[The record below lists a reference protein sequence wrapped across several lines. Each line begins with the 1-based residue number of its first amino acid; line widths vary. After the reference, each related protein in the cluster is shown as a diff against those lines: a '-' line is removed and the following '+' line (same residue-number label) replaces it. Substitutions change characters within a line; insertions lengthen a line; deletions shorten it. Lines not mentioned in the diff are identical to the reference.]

1 MNNVQRGIYSLKEKR
16 FLAYGETY
24 SENLLI
30 QGDSLIVLELLKEK
44 YGGEINCIYMDP
56 PYCSGTKNEHY
67 TDIFCQEEYFKM
79 MKDIFTLSFDIL
91 SDKGF
96 LLVQMGREHAYVIR
110 GLIESVFSSDNFRNE
125 IIVRRDDHKIY
136 ADMIYQLTSGYDVI
150 FLFSKN
156 PNTMLP
162 ALKKS
167 VDEGERKGYWKNLY
181 RSTTFPQQQYR
192 LCGIY
197 PHSGEWRWTE
207 QKAIQ
212 ALQNYNQISDYAA
225 KQHWNIVREFDYIYK
240 RYVQSK
246 SDMDEFPVLRKEN
259 GKMEF
264 YMPPADEVY
273 VTDNWFDLVVRG
285 NLTNFEH
292 EVNKEII
299 RRIIGWLTKE
309 GDFLLD
315 PFLGSGTS
323 VVVASEMNRK
333 WIGIEKEQYCSTD
346 IRNRIN
352 KTIDEIRGENVTIG
366 YRFFELNEDDNEDDN
381 EDR

>member
-1 MNNVQRGIYSLKEKR
+1 MNNVKSGIYSLKEKKL
-16 FLAYGETY
+16 LAYGEAH

-30 QGDSLIVLELLKEK
+30 HGDSLIVLELLKEN

-67 TDIFCQEEYFKM
+67 TDIFYQEEYFKM
-79 MKDIFTLSFDIL
+79 MKDIFTLSFEIL

-96 LLVQMGREHAYVIR
+96 LLVQMGREHAYAIR
-110 GLIESVFSSDNFRNE
+110 GLIESVFSNDNFRNE

-136 ADMIYQLTSGYDVI
+136 GDMIHHLASGYDVI
-150 FLFSKN
+150 FVFSKN
-156 PNTMLP
+156 PNIMLP
-162 ALKKS
+162 ALRER
-167 VDEGERKGYWKNLY
+167 VGEGKRKGYWKSLY
-181 RSTTFPQQQYR
+181 RSTVCPQHQYC
-192 LCGIY
+192 LCEVY
-197 PHSGEWRWTE
+197 PKNGEWRWTE

-212 ALQNYNQISDYAA
+212 ALQNYNQITDYAA
-225 KQHWNIVREFDYIYK
+225 KQHWDIAMNFDYIYEW
-240 RYVQSK
+240 YVKNK
-246 SDMDEFPVLRKEN
+246 SDMDEFPVLRKKN
-259 GKMEF
+259 GKIEF
-264 YMPPADEVY
+264 YMPPSDEVY
-273 VTDNWFDLVVRG
+273 VTDNWSDLGVRG

-299 RRIIGWLTKE
+299 RRIIRWITKE
-309 GDFLLD
+309 GDYLLD

-352 KTIDEIRGENVTIG
+352 KAIDETHGEESTKG
-366 YRFFELNEDDNEDDN
+366 YRFFELNENEQ
-381 EDR
+381 

>member
-1 MNNVQRGIYSLKEKR
+1 MNNVQSRKYSLKEKK
-16 FLAYGETY
+16 FLAYGEAY

-30 QGDSLIVLELLKEK
+30 HGDSLIVLELLKEK

-79 MKDIFTLSFDIL
+79 MKDIFTLSFEIL

-96 LLVQMGREHAYVIR
+96 LLVQMGKEHAYAIR
-110 GLIESVFSSDNFRNE
+110 GLIESVFSNDNFRNE

-136 ADMIYQLTSGYDVI
+136 GDMIHHLTSGYDVI
-150 FLFSKN
+150 FVFSKN
-156 PNTMLP
+156 PGIMLP
-162 ALKKS
+162 ALRER
-167 VDEGERKGYWKNLY
+167 VGEGERKGYWKNLY
-181 RSTTFPQQQYR
+181 RSTACPQYQYC
-192 LCGIY
+192 LCGVY
-197 PHSGEWRWTE
+197 PKNGEWRWTE

-225 KQHWNIVREFDYIYK
+225 KQHWDIVKKFDYIYE
-240 RYVQSK
+240 RYVQDK
-246 SDMDEFPVLRKEN
+246 KGMDEFPILRKKN
-259 GKMEF
+259 SKIEF
-264 YMPPADEVY
+264 YIPPSDEVC
-273 VTDNWFDLVVRG
+273 VTDNWSDLVVRG

-292 EVNKEII
+292 EVNKKII
-299 RRIIGWLTKE
+299 RRIIGWITKE

-323 VVVASEMNRK
+323 VVVASEMNRT

-352 KTIDEIRGENVTIG
+352 KTIDEIHRESGTMG
-366 YRFFELNEDDNEDDN
+366 YRFFELNEDEQ
-381 EDR
+381 

>member
-1 MNNVQRGIYSLKEKR
+1 MNNVQSGIYSLKEKQL
-16 FLAYGETY
+16 LAYGEAH

-30 QGDSLIVLELLKEK
+30 HGDSLIVLELLKEK

-67 TDIFCQEEYFKM
+67 NDIFCQEVYFKM
-79 MKDIFTLSFDIL
+79 MKDIFALSFEIL
-91 SDKGF
+91 SDKGY
-96 LLVQMGREHAYVIR
+96 LLVQMGREHAHVIR
-110 GLIESVFSSDNFRNE
+110 SLIESVFGSDNFRNE

-136 ADMIYQLTSGYDVI
+136 ANMIHQLASGYDVI

-156 PNTMLP
+156 PDTMLP

-181 RSTTFPQQQYR
+181 RSTTCPQQQYR

-197 PHSGEWRWTE
+197 PYSGEWRWTE

-212 ALQNYNQISDYAA
+212 ALQNYNKISDYAA
-225 KQHWNIVREFDYIYK
+225 RHHWNIAGEFDYIYE
-240 RYVQSK
+240 RYVQGK
-246 SDMDEFPVLRKEN
+246 CDMDEFPILRKKN
-259 GKMEF
+259 GKIEF
-264 YMPPADEVY
+264 YIPPSDEVY
-273 VTDNWFDLVVRG
+273 VTDHWFDLVVRG
-285 NLTNFEH
+285 NLTDFEH

-299 RRIIGWLTKE
+299 KRIIGWLTKE

-323 VVVASEMNRK
+323 AVVASEMNRK
-333 WIGIEKEQYCSTD
+333 WIGIEKEQYCNTD

-352 KTIDEIRGENVTIG
+352 KTIDEIHRQNGTMG
-366 YRFFELNEDDNEDDN
+366 YRFFELNEDKQ
-381 EDR
+381 

>member
-1 MNNVQRGIYSLKEKR
+1 MNNVQNGIYSLKENK
-16 FLAYGETY
+16 FLAYGEAH

-30 QGDSLIVLELLKEK
+30 HGDSLIVLELLKEK

-79 MKDIFTLSFDIL
+79 MKDIFSLAFEIL

-96 LLVQMGREHAYVIR
+96 LLVQMGFEHAYSIR
-110 GLIESVFSSDNFRNE
+110 GLIESVFSNDNFRNE
-125 IIVRRDDHKIY
+125 IIVKRDDHKIY
-136 ADMIYQLTSGYDVI
+136 ADTIHHLASGYDLI

-156 PNTMLP
+156 PDTMLP
-162 ALKKS
+162 ALRKC
-167 VDEGERKGYWKNLY
+167 VDKGEKRGYWKDLY
-181 RSTTFPQQQYR
+181 RSTSCPQQQYP

-197 PHSGEWRWTE
+197 PHSGEWRWAE

-212 ALQNYNQISDYAA
+212 ALQNYKQISDYAA
-225 KQHWNIVREFDYIYK
+225 KQHWNIVREFDYIYEW
-240 RYVQSK
+240 YVQNE
-246 SDMDEFPVLRKEN
+246 SDMDEFPILRKKN
-259 GKMEF
+259 SKIEF
-264 YMPPADEVY
+264 YIPPSDEVY
-273 VTDNWFDLVVRG
+273 ITDNWFDLIVRG
-285 NLTNFEH
+285 TLTNFEH

-323 VVVASEMNRK
+323 AVVASEMNRR

-352 KTIDEIRGENVTIG
+352 RTIDEIHRENGTMG
-366 YRFFELNEDDNEDDN
+366 YRFFELNKNEQ
-381 EDR
+381 

>member
-1 MNNVQRGIYSLKEKR
+1 MNNAQSGIYSLKEKKS
-16 FLAYGETY
+16 LAYEEVH

-44 YGGEINCIYMDP
+44 YGGKIDCIYMDP

-67 TDIFCQEEYFKM
+67 SDVFCQEVYFKM
-79 MKDIFTLSFDIL
+79 MKDIFTLSFEIL

-96 LLVQMGREHAYVIR
+96 LLVQMGREYAYAIR
-110 GLIESVFSSDNFRNE
+110 GLIESVFGNDNFRNN
-125 IIVRRDDHKIY
+125 IMVRRDDHKIY
-136 ADMIYQLTSGYDVI
+136 GNMIHHLASGYDVI

-156 PNTMLP
+156 PDTMLP
-162 ALKKS
+162 ALRERVGK
-167 VDEGERKGYWKNLY
+167 GERKGYWKNLY
-181 RSTTFPQQQYR
+181 RSTTCPQQQYR

-225 KQHWNIVREFDYIYK
+225 KQHRDIVREFDYIYE
-240 RYVQSK
+240 RYIEGK
-246 SDMDEFPVLRKEN
+246 GDMDEFPVLRKKN
-259 GKMEF
+259 NKIEF
-264 YMPPADEVY
+264 YIPPSDEVY
-273 VTDNWFDLVVRG
+273 ITDNWSDLVVRG

-292 EVNKEII
+292 EVNKDII

-309 GDFLLD
+309 GDVLLD

-323 VVVASEMNRK
+323 VIVASEMNRK
-333 WIGIEKEQYCSTD
+333 WIGIEREQYCSTD

-352 KTIDEIRGENVTIG
+352 KALEEIHGEEVTKG
-366 YRFFELNEDDNEDDN
+366 YRFFELNENEQ
-381 EDR
+381 

>member
-1 MNNVQRGIYSLKEKR
+1 MNNVKSGIYSLKEKK
-16 FLAYGETY
+16 FLAYGEAY

-30 QGDSLIVLELLKEK
+30 HGDSLIVLELLKEK
-44 YGGEINCIYMDP
+44 YSGEIDCIYMDP

-79 MKDIFTLSFDIL
+79 MKDIFTLSFEIL
-91 SDKGF
+91 SDKGY

-110 GLIESVFSSDNFRNE
+110 SLIESIFGSDNFKNE

-136 ADMIYQLTSGYDVI
+136 ANMIHQLASGYDVI
-150 FLFSKN
+150 FLFSKK
-156 PNTMLP
+156 PDTMLP

-181 RSTTFPQQQYR
+181 RSTTCPQQQYQ

-212 ALQNYNQISDYAA
+212 ALQNYNKISDYAA
-225 KQHWNIVREFDYIYK
+225 RQHWNIVGEFDYIYE
-240 RYVQSK
+240 RYVQGK
-246 SDMDEFPVLRKEN
+246 CDMDEFPILRKKN
-259 GKMEF
+259 SKIEF
-264 YMPPADEVY
+264 YIPPSDEIY
-273 VTDNWFDLVVRG
+273 VTDNWFDLAVRG
-285 NLTNFEH
+285 DLTDFEH

-323 VVVASEMNRK
+323 AVVATEMNRK

-352 KTIDEIRGENVTIG
+352 KTIDEIHRENGTMG
-366 YRFFELNEDDNEDDN
+366 YRFLELNEDKQ
-381 EDR
+381 